1 MELFSFDQGPIRPP
15 SEADSLLIRT
25 TEGCPWNKCTFCT
38 LFKGMEF
45 SIRPVEDIK
54 KDIWAARRFYKDRVF
69 ETCFL
74 QDGDSF
80 AMETEDLLEVLHTLK
95 QAFPELKRISS
106 YGRAQTMRKK
116 TAEEMKAICDA
127 GLNML
132 YCGMESG
139 SVEVLRKVKKG
150 ITPNYIVSSAKHAK
164 EAGMEIM
171 VFIILGL
178 GGKELSHLH
187 VSETA
192 KILNEINPDE
202 IRLLSLAVKPNT
214 ELMTAVEQG
223 KFTMLSE
230 AEMVEEQRQL
240 LSLLN
245 NIDSKYGNF
254 HGINLL
260 MEINGK
266 LPEDKDKFLSVMDS
280 FIALPRLEKMNFIL
294 GRRRNYY
301 RQLSDLQPSFMYD
314 LIKQDIDKIE
324 AADPTAFE
332 TIFHSFRQQM
342 I

>member
-1 MELFSFDQGPIRPP
+1 MELFNFDQGPIRPP

-45 SIRPVEDIK
+45 SIRPVEEIK
-54 KDIWAARRFYKDRVF
+54 QDIWNARRFYKDRVF

-80 AMETEDLLEVLHTLK
+80 AMETEDLLDVLTTLK
-95 QAFPELKRISS
+95 EAFPELKRISS

-116 TAEEMKAICDA
+116 SAEEMKAICDA

-139 SVEVLRKVKKG
+139 SVDVLKRVKKG

-164 EAGMEIM
+164 KAGMEIM

-187 VSETA
+187 VAETA

-214 ELMTAVEQG
+214 ELMTSVEQG

-230 AEMVEEQRQL
+230 LEMVEEQRQL
-240 LSLLN
+240 LALLD

-266 LPEDKDKFLSVMDS
+266 LPEDKDKFLGIMDN
-280 FIALPRLEKMNFIL
+280 FIALPRLEQMNFIL

-314 LIKQDIDKIE
+314 LIKQDIDKIQR
-324 AADPTAFE
+324 ADPNAFE
-332 TIFHSFRQQM
+332 SIFHSFRQQM